1 MITVAAL
8 FLLAAS
14 LAAPLVIP
22 KTPDAPTP
30 HTDDKA
36 KTKIMDDAVEMAAE
50 YIIKAL
56 DAMQEA
62 HRTGCNIELTDQ
74 GFENGEFSE
83 FFKLVCA
90 LIGGYFKSHG
100 YDVSASTEGNTA
112 TIHVQLT
119 ELQS

>member
-36 KTKIMDDAVEMAAE
+36 KADFMNDAVEMAAD
-50 YIIKAL
+50 YILMAL
-56 DAMQEA
+56 DAMEKA
-62 HRTGCNIELTDQ
+62 HKHGCSIELTDQ